1 MTSLEELRKL
11 TSTVRKTYL
20 EYTHI
25 QATLEI
31 EDRLIALESIRH
43 EPNNIIPDEHCVPEV
58 TAAIVEAARLAKIEV
73 LREIRSKCIVWS
85 DPNTAEAKMDEM
97 IRELENA

>member
-1 MTSLEELRKL
+1 M
-11 TSTVRKTYL
+11 
-20 EYTHI
+20 
-25 QATLEI
+25 
-31 EDRLIALESIRH
+31 
-43 EPNNIIPDEHCVPEV
+43 PEV